1 MKRWQ
6 PYLPILGIFFLALA
20 VRVLYNLTVG
30 KNYVA
35 GYDAQAYEKIAF
47 NIVREHCFCLN
58 PHMPTVGRAPL
69 WPGIIAAF
77 DILLGPSNLYMR
89 LFLCLV
95 GSGTC
100 VLVYLFAREVFNKQ
114 IALLAGILASIYPGL
129 FIYDGWLLS
138 VRSNGDKI
146 LKMR

>member
-30 KNYVA
+30 RHYVA

-58 PHMPTVGRAPL
+58 PYMSTVGRAPL
-69 WPGIIAAF
+69 AGRRAPG
-77 DILLGPSNLYMR
+77 P
-89 LFLCLV
+89 
-95 GSGTC
+95 
-100 VLVYLFAREVFNKQ
+100 
-114 IALLAGILASIYPGL
+114 
-129 FIYDGWLLS
+129 
-138 VRSNGDKI
+138 
-146 LKMR
+146 